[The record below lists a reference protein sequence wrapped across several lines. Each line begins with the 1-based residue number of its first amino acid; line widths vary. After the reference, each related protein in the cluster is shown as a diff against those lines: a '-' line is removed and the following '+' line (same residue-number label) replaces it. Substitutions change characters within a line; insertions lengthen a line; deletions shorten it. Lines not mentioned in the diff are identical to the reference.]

1 MDNSVAR
8 FFHIVPVEGYPTQA
22 QMEALKPG
30 DSLRFLVREG
40 DLRQARCHPLE
51 VELTPALQPGGYR
64 VDELLQPGVWMM
76 WGALKIGGV
85 ETTAWCLFE
94 SDPERCKREAERD
107 RCGHRRGWVQI
118 TPD

>member
-1 MDNSVAR
+1 MGKSTAR

-40 DLRQARCHPLE
+40 DLRRASRTLE
-51 VELTPALQPGGYR
+51 VELTPALHPGGYR
-64 VDELLQPGVWMM
+64 VDEHLQPGVWMM
-76 WGALKIGGV
+76 WGALKIGGE

-94 SDPERCKREAERD
+94 SDPERCEREAERD
-107 RCGHRRGWVQI
+107 HLGHRRGWIQI
-118 TPD
+118 TPE